1 MTRLVIGALLVLAAQ
16 TGWAFNGCPPAS
28 DDADKCETGIVKAL
42 GKFGGAVINCHA
54 EQADGAF
61 KQKPVDEET
70 CEEAGPK
77 SAKGKFDAT
86 VAQTAPK
93 CPPEVVTNAGTVSA
107 ELVSGSGSLDVQ
119 NGLVYCDTSSGTPID
134 PSGDD
139 AGSVPSSAD
148 GLKCSD
154 GVGKDLAKLWG
165 AIGKCS
171 TEAAD
176 AAFKGKAFDEA
187 TCRSTATGKYDA
199 AAAKLIAKGGCPTCL
214 DAGAQSALRD
224 ALLTQLDAIDGQIFV
239 CPAPT
244 TTTTTVTLPTTT
256 TTTSLPGSTTTTS
269 TTTTTLA
276 TTTTTTSTTTPSST
290 TPTSTTLAT
299 TTTSTPTPSSTTL
312 PTTTSTSTTSTS
324 TTLATTTTTSTT
336 TTSTVSGAGLCLD
349 ASNQA
354 TGPACTSTNDCPR
367 DLRPT
372 PNCDP
377 TTHPELC
384 PTFGCCGDGTRD
396 IGETCDK
403 GTANCSVGNL
413 CASDCS
419 SNCQAIGRCTGS
431 GTQCLLA
438 ADCPAGQGCCGN
450 AIVEGPAETC
460 DDGNF
465 VDRDSCPAGCFIASC
480 TPLLATSFG
489 AHVTYT
495 KPAGTTLSGL
505 GFFVDYPEGKVTS
518 PTTTAPFGVS
528 NDVNQLGY
536 GFTVEAVKLGGLPSP
551 LLTITFQTCQ
561 GASAATAADFK
572 CKVTD
577 ASDDLGNVVDPATVT
592 CAVTVP

>member
-28 DDADKCETGIVKAL
+28 DDADKCERGIVKAL
-42 GKFGGAVINCHA
+42 GKFGGAVIKCHA
-54 EQADGAF
+54 KQADGAF

-70 CEEAGPK
+70 CEETGSK

-86 VAQTAPK
+86 VAKTAPK
-93 CPPEVVTNAGTVSA
+93 CPPEVVANAGTVSA
-107 ELVSGSGSLDVQ
+107 GLVSGSGSLDVQ

-276 TTTTTTSTTTPSST
+276 TTTTTSAS
-290 TPTSTTLAT
+290 
-299 TTTSTPTPSSTTL
+299 
-312 PTTTSTSTTSTS
+312 STSTTSTAPS
-324 TTLATTTTTSTT
+324 TTTTSTSAPPTTTSSSTTTSSAAPTTTTSTT
-336 TTSTVSGAGLCLD
+336 TPVTTST
-349 ASNQA
+349 
-354 TGPACTSTNDCPR
+354 
-367 DLRPT
+367 
-372 PNCDP
+372 
-377 TTHPELC
+377 TTTMPSLS
-384 PTFGCCGDGTRD
+384 
-396 IGETCDK
+396 
-403 GTANCSVGNL
+403 A
-413 CASDCS
+413 
-419 SNCQAIGRCTGS
+419 
-431 GTQCLLA
+431 
-438 ADCPAGQGCCGN
+438 CPAGGQVDVITNLVPDIDTFSSGQVGGIEVDVGYPASVSMPGTQFLPVN
-450 AIVEGPAETC
+450 DPNDPATLIVLLSRTPPGINLY
-460 DDGNF
+460 DGIQTF
-465 VDRDSCPAGCFIASC
+465 FDADSAAPFTLRTVLTLNLTSNLIFNQTVPFERARFTC
-480 TPLLATSFG
+480 TPGAALSATSFPC
-489 AHVTYT
+489 TI
-495 KPAGTTLSGL
+495 PQ
-505 GFFVDYPEGKVTS
+505 E
-518 PTTTAPFGVS
+518 
-528 NDVNQLGY
+528 VNSI
-536 GFTVEAVKLGGLPSP
+536 GG
-551 LLTITFQTCQ
+551 
-561 GASAATAADFK
+561 
-572 CKVTD
+572 
-577 ASDDLGNVVDPATVT
+577 
-592 CAVTVP
+592 TVPVGARPPCVITLAAPS

>member
-1 MTRLVIGALLVLAAQ
+1 
-16 TGWAFNGCPPAS
+16 
-28 DDADKCETGIVKAL
+28 KCETGIVKAL
-42 GKFGGAVINCHA
+42 GKFGGAVIKCHA

-107 ELVSGSGSLDVQ
+107 GLVSGSGSLDVQ

-269 TTTTTLA
+269 TTTTTTTSA
-276 TTTTTTSTTTPSST
+276 GPTTPTTTTPAPPTPTPASSTPTPPTAPTTTTTSTSAPPTTTSSSAPPTTTSSSTTTSSAAPTTT
-290 TPTSTTLAT
+290 TPTS
-299 TTTSTPTPSSTTL
+299 
-312 PTTTSTSTTSTS
+312 STSTTSTS
-324 TTLATTTTTSTT
+324 A
-336 TTSTVSGAGLCLD
+336 
-349 ASNQA
+349 
-354 TGPACTSTNDCPR
+354 P
-367 DLRPT
+367 PT
-372 PNCDP
+372 
-377 TTHPELC
+377 
-384 PTFGCCGDGTRD
+384 
-396 IGETCDK
+396 
-403 GTANCSVGNL
+403 
-413 CASDCS
+413 
-419 SNCQAIGRCTGS
+419 
-431 GTQCLLA
+431 
-438 ADCPAGQGCCGN
+438 
-450 AIVEGPAETC
+450 
-460 DDGNF
+460 
-465 VDRDSCPAGCFIASC
+465 
-480 TPLLATSFG
+480 
-489 AHVTYT
+489 
-495 KPAGTTLSGL
+495 
-505 GFFVDYPEGKVTS
+505 
-518 PTTTAPFGVS
+518 
-528 NDVNQLGY
+528 
-536 GFTVEAVKLGGLPSP
+536 
-551 LLTITFQTCQ
+551 
-561 GASAATAADFK
+561 
-572 CKVTD
+572 
-577 ASDDLGNVVDPATVT
+577 
-592 CAVTVP
+592 